1 MIRRFLDEEGG
12 FTFPE
17 MLVTTM
23 IMLVVMFA
31 LYSIFDM
38 SLRIYA
44 IGNDK
49 VEATQNARLGLER
62 MEREI
67 RAAYQVNGRDS
78 TGTQRYRFFNANGT
92 TSAPPSAWPT
102 STQITI
108 GNESDAAG
116 ASLDKIT
123 CPGTAGTTCEYI
135 TYKLT
140 DDTSAAACTVA
151 PCTLRRVNAAS
162 STATAGDPV
171 VEFVRPPVAGDASRY
186 GLRFRYF
193 KADGTE
199 INPASPGT
207 ATQANIARVEIALQI
222 EVDDST
228 QELVTD
234 VELRNGG

>member
-1 MIRRFLDEEGG
+1 VIRRFLNEQGG
-12 FTFPE
+12 FTLSE

-23 IMLVVMFA
+23 IMIVVMFA

-38 SLRIYA
+38 SMRVYA
-44 IGNDK
+44 FGNDK
-49 VEATQNARLGLER
+49 VEATQNARLGLEK

-67 RAAYQVNGRDS
+67 RAAYQVNGSNS
-78 TGTQRYRFFNANGT
+78 TGTQRYRFFNANGA
-92 TSAPPSAWPT
+92 TSAPPAAWPT
-102 STQITI
+102 SSQITF
-108 GNESDAAG
+108 GNELG
-116 ASLDKIT
+116 ASGDGTIK
-123 CPGTAGTTCEYI
+123 CPTGGTCEYI

-140 DDTSAAACTVA
+140 DDASGAACTAA

-162 STATAGDPV
+162 SIATGDPV
-171 VEFVRPPVAGDASRY
+171 VEFVRPPVAGDASKY

-207 ATQANIARVEIALQI
+207 YTQANIARVEIALQI